1 MIIYN
6 LRYKDGR
13 NKNNLQ
19 KKKTKTKQKTKNKTW
34 SKRWKTRVNCHLDL
48 LVSTPRSWVG
58 WWQNWQGQRRILESP
73 KVSYSCPFVL
83 AYRIGENSLLIYI
96 FANFHFGLKINFVTN
111 FIPIKKIIF
120 KMVFAV
126 NPLTEISYVANRM
139 PFLLTWRWHN
149 H

>member
-13 NKNNLQ
+13 NKDNLQ
-19 KKKTKTKQKTKNKTW
+19 KKKKKQKKQKTKNKTW
-34 SKRWKTRVNCHLDL
+34 SKRWKTRVNCRLDL

-58 WWQNWQGQRRILESP
+58 WWQNWQGQWRILESP

-96 FANFHFGLKINFVTN
+96 FADFHFGLKINFVTN
-111 FIPIKKIIF
+111 FIQKEKIVF

-126 NPLTEISYVANRM
+126 NPLTEISYVATEC
-139 PFLLTWRWHN
+139 PYC
-149 H
+149 